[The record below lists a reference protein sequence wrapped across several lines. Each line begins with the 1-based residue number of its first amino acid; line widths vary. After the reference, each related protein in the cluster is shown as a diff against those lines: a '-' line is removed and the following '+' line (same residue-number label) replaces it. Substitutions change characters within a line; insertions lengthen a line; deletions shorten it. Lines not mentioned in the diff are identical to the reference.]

1 MSAFRRLAI
10 AVRRYQGF
18 PVLLRPRP
26 VFWAAL
32 EDSPDD
38 ALQVAALDVVGKIG
52 LVAVLDEQT
61 FWTAALSRLAS
72 PMRVPVSR
80 AMANDDSDCLGGKR
94 KRGWIS
100 SSPDVGRY
108 ALHLS
113 FPP

>member
-1 MSAFRRLAI
+1 MPAFRRLAN
-10 AVRRYQGF
+10 AVSRDHGF
-18 PVLLRPRP
+18 PVLLQPRP

-38 ALQVAALDVVGKIG
+38 AFQVAALDVVGKIG
-52 LVAVLDEQT
+52 LVAVLDEQSVR
-61 FWTAALSRLAS
+61 TAALSPLAS
-72 PMRVPVSR
+72 PMLVFANG
-80 AMANDDSDCLGGKR
+80 AMANDGSDCLGGKR
-94 KRGWIS
+94 RRGWIS